1 VLETIRLLYVGSG
14 LLLTALSV
22 PMILRRVP
30 PNPLY
35 GFRVPSTLRDPV
47 LWYAANRYA
56 GWRLALTGILT
67 VIASIAFF
75 RVPGLSLD
83 NYAWACLAVVGLGLG
98 LSLLQ
103 AFFFLRRFRKSRTTP
118 SGVDRAV
125 PPPRDPDAGN

>member
-1 VLETIRLLYVGSG
+1 
-14 LLLTALSV
+14 
-22 PMILRRVP
+22 MILRRVP

-47 LWYAANRYA
+47 LWYAANRHA

>member
-1 VLETIRLLYVGSG
+1 METIRLLYVGSG

-35 GFRVPSTLRDPV
+35 GFRVPSTLRDPA

-67 VIASIAFF
+67 AAASIAFS
-75 RVPGLSLD
+75 RIPGLSVD
-83 NYAWACLAVVGLGLG
+83 DYAWACLAVVGLGLG
-98 LSLLQ
+98 LTLVQ
-103 AFFFLRRFRKSRTTP
+103 AFAFLRRLRSSR
-118 SGVDRAV
+118 AQ
-125 PPPRDPDAGN
+125 PPGDGPPG

>member
-1 VLETIRLLYVGSG
+1 
-14 LLLTALSV
+14 
-22 PMILRRVP
+22 MILRRVP

-35 GFRVPSTLRDPV
+35 GFRVPSTLKDPV

-118 SGVDRAV
+118 SDAERTV
-125 PPPRDPDAGN
+125 PPIPGDPDAGS